1 MTAHASGTQAHPCAK
16 LFPHA
21 HGTEPRQCLRGTA
34 ESVSDTAV
42 VIQLKLPGSHTT
54 DNLLISLGRREDEQN
69 PGAVKEGCDLCPGRP
84 SKLFVP
90 HWGTTSSAPAGET
103 EDAEFG
109 APARAQPLLK
119 EMQLSAFAELMLW
132 GLRQLEG
139 LRVSCISQE
148 TASFSWAV
156 LLLLQQDTC
165 ILPLPQ
171 GWLGTGR
178 GSVSSLFSS
187 WENASTASPISA
199 WMLPFNRGTWPC

>member
-1 MTAHASGTQAHPCAK
+1 MKQWTGLSGLLWDSRRPRRATEAICATAAMTAHASSTQAHPCAK

-90 HWGTTSSAPAGET
+90 H
-103 EDAEFG
+103 
-109 APARAQPLLK
+109 
-119 EMQLSAFAELMLW
+119 
-132 GLRQLEG
+132 
-139 LRVSCISQE
+139 
-148 TASFSWAV
+148 
-156 LLLLQQDTC
+156 
-165 ILPLPQ
+165 
-171 GWLGTGR
+171 
-178 GSVSSLFSS
+178 
-187 WENASTASPISA
+187 
-199 WMLPFNRGTWPC
+199 